1 MKYAPAPR
9 HRGFLNLEEYIM
21 ATPHI
26 NAQAGDFAETVL
38 MPGDPLR
45 AKMIAETFLE
55 DAKLVTTVRNVF
67 GYTGTYQGKRLSVMA
82 HGMGIP
88 SASIYTTELIKD
100 YGVKNIIRIG
110 SCGAVTPDIKLRELF
125 VAMGA
130 STDSKVNRMRFNDH
144 DYAAIADYGLLRTVV
159 DTAEEQ
165 GKPVTVGNVFSADL
179 FYGVQPNMLE
189 VLDKMQV
196 KVIEMELAGIYSV
209 AAQYGARAVGIL
221 TVSDIIPTGEATS
234 AEERQTTFRD
244 MMEVALAAAIKL

>member
-1 MKYAPAPR
+1 
-9 HRGFLNLEEYIM
+9 M

-244 MMEVALAAAIKL
+244 MMEVALAAAVKL

>member
-1 MKYAPAPR
+1 MKYATAPR

>member
-1 MKYAPAPR
+1 
-9 HRGFLNLEEYIM
+9 M

-26 NAQAGDFAETVL
+26 NAQPGDFAETVL

-159 DTAEEQ
+159 DAAAEQ

>member
-1 MKYAPAPR
+1 
-9 HRGFLNLEEYIM
+9 M

-26 NAQAGDFAETVL
+26 NANPGDFAETVL

-55 DAKLVTTVRNVF
+55 DAKLVTSVRNVF
-67 GYTGTYQGKRLSVMA
+67 GYTGTYKGKRISIMA

-100 YGVKNIIRIG
+100 YGVKNVIRIG
-110 SCGAVTPDIKLRELF
+110 SCGAVTADIKLRELF

-144 DYAAIADYGLLRTVV
+144 DYSAIADFELTRTLV
-159 DTAEEQ
+159 DTAKEQ
-165 GKPVTVGNVFSADL
+165 GKSVTVGNVFSADL

-189 VLDKMQV
+189 VLAKMQV
-196 KVIEMELAGIYSV
+196 NVIEMELAGMFAV
-209 AAQYGARAVGIL
+209 AAQYGARAAGIL

-244 MMEVALAAAIKL
+244 MMEVALEAAIKL

>member
-1 MKYAPAPR
+1 
-9 HRGFLNLEEYIM
+9 M

-26 NAQAGDFAETVL
+26 NAQPGDFAETVL

-110 SCGAVTPDIKLRELF
+110 SCGAVTSDIKLRELF

-159 DTAEEQ
+159 DAAAEQ